1 MEFTDRELQVIHDSE
16 FLQTKSRAISKVQ
29 DLLMDVRSEL
39 RKSFNQ
45 AGLEN
50 ILEDTQLSGKISKG
64 ENYRG
69 LPYLVLDYPAIFR
82 KDDVFAFRT
91 MFWWGNFYSSTLHLQ
106 GSFLERFRKQIVK
119 NVDLLGEL
127 ELNLCVNDTPWE
139 YHYESDNY
147 RPLSSDDLDILSNH
161 YFLKISRRFELE
173 SWQSLPDEVVRL
185 FSKLMTMLTQKFQD

>member
-1 MEFTDRELQVIHDSE
+1 MV
-16 FLQTKSRAISKVQ
+16 
-29 DLLMDVRSEL
+29 VRSEL

-91 MFWWGNFYSSTLHLQ
+91 MFWLGNFYSSTLHLQ